1 MAKTADKNKSNAKPA
16 KPTADDPVASMP
28 PPLCAIFRRFL
39 RKQGLKFT
47 VERAVILDAVLDEK
61 GVFEADVIA
70 DKVAAAQ
77 TRVSRATVYRTLKHL
92 TESGILEEVLLD
104 ARQTHYRVGYGADPT
119 GQLAV
124 AETGEIIDFP
134 IDQLRDMV
142 DQLCADHG
150 LEPISYR
157 FIVHA
162 SKPGAEETADD

>member
-1 MAKTADKNKSNAKPA
+1 MAKTANRKPS
-16 KPTADDPVASMP
+16 PPADPADPVASMP

-47 VERAVILDAVLDEK
+47 VERAVILDAVLAED

-70 DKVAAAQ
+70 DKVATAR

-119 GQLAV
+119 GQLTI

-134 IDQLRDMV
+134 IDHLRDMV
-142 DQLCADHG
+142 DQLCAKHG
-150 LEPISYR
+150 VDPIGFR
-157 FIVHA
+157 VIVHA
-162 SKPGAEETADD
+162 SRPGQSDDDGDGDDA

>member
-1 MAKTADKNKSNAKPA
+1 MAKTADRKKDPR
-16 KPTADDPVASMP
+16 PTADDPVASMP

-47 VERAVILDAVLDEK
+47 VERAVILDAVLDER

-70 DKVAAAQ
+70 DKVAAAE

-134 IDQLRDMV
+134 IDHLREMV
-142 DQLCADHG
+142 DKLCEKHG

-157 FIVHA
+157 VIVHA
-162 SKPGAEETADD
+162 SKPGAEDAEPTNND

>member
-1 MAKTADKNKSNAKPA
+1 MAKIAEQPR
-16 KPTADDPVASMP
+16 PTTPQDDPLANMP

-47 VERAVILDAVLDEK
+47 VERAVILDAVLSQE

-70 DKVAAAQ
+70 DKVAAAK

-119 GQLAV
+119 GQIAV

-134 IDQLRDMV
+134 IDELGAMV
-142 DQLCADHG
+142 EKACAEHG
-150 LEPISYR
+150 VDPISYR
-157 FIVHA
+157 FVIHA
-162 SKPGAEETADD
+162 SRPSAATDPAETD